1 MRSLTGLT
9 AVQSLTYTQTQS
21 LNKFKKGGSLK
32 KISEFFRKFI
42 PERITSS
49 TEKAHEKIVK
59 NPCYLLEWEMAGIV
73 LDNFNVPMIGE
84 DLAFEFLLD
93 AINFIPFPL
102 SIRRKYI
109 LKAEGFIEELLG
121 LSGDHEIHMDEAA
134 VMEEMLREGKTL
146 EDIRNSYKK
155 IPA

>member
-1 MRSLTGLT
+1 
-9 AVQSLTYTQTQS
+9 
-21 LNKFKKGGSLK
+21 
-32 KISEFFRKFI
+32 
-42 PERITSS
+42 
-49 TEKAHEKIVK
+49 
-59 NPCYLLEWEMAGIV
+59 MAGIV

-102 SIRRKYI
+102 SIRRKYV